1 MLRRQFPS
9 KHLHFFSFSDFQAT
23 RKFKETLKGSFSV
36 SWDEILVAPEIKP
49 GNTFLQPQLSETFIK
64 LINSNRGV
72 VTNIFVLIT
81 VSVLVSKKPERAQS
95 APCLKEQLAGGF
107 YRNPRF
113 SWRSTISSRAQGQF
127 QHQINK

>member
-1 MLRRQFPS
+1 M
-9 KHLHFFSFSDFQAT
+9 
-23 RKFKETLKGSFSV
+23 V
-36 SWDEILVAPEIKP
+36 VWDEILVAPEIKP

-95 APCLKEQLAGGF
+95 APCLKEQLARGF

-113 SWRSTISSRAQGQF
+113 SWHSTISSRAQGQF